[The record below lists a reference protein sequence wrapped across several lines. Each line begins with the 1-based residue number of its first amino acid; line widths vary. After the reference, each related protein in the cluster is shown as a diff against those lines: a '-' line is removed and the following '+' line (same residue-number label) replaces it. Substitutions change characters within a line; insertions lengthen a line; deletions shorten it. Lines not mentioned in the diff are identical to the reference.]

1 MNTEGLPATEPGRQW
16 HMDTGGQPVNA
27 PEWNPRM
34 EMETQPVPEPEEQPL
49 MDIGVPPVTEIEEQS
64 VISAEELRDTMEECI
79 TGVSY
84 KTGMPRGSAPGT
96 VSQTNIDSTEKA
108 QTKNSENVRKIQRS
122 ELSVLPR
129 RYWNI
134 ANNSFLMH
142 GYHNYHHLMLV
153 ESDGHYWI
161 GVPGVY
167 TPREARAA
175 ELFGFPQFTKS
186 HVEHLD
192 LASDERDESDNFGHW
207 CRYMM

>member
-1 MNTEGLPATEPGRQW
+1 
-16 HMDTGGQPVNA
+16 
-27 PEWNPRM
+27 
-34 EMETQPVPEPEEQPL
+34 

-64 VISAEELRDTMEECI
+64 AISAEELRDTMEECI

-186 HVEHLD
+186 HVEHLN
-192 LASDERDESDNFGHW
+192 LTSDERDESDNFGHW